1 MRAVIDTNVFVS
13 GIFWKGPPHQ
23 LLLAWQKGQFKL
35 VLSAPIL
42 EEYRRI
48 LAELAS
54 KYEGVQYERIL
65 ELVELNAEIVTPI
78 AFARPVCT
86 DPDDDKF
93 LGTAL
98 AAGVECV
105 VSGDKALLKLNGY
118 RELRIMKPQLFLKEL
133 S

>member
-23 LLLAWQKGQFKL
+23 ILVAWQAGRFKM
-35 VLSAPIL
+35 VLSSSIL
-42 EEYRRI
+42 EEYRRV
-48 LAELAS
+48 LAELTA
-54 KYEGVQYERIL
+54 KFPGVQVERLL
-65 ELVELNAEIVTPI
+65 ELVELHAEIVSPI

-93 LGTAL
+93 L
-98 AAGVECV
+98 AAAIASGVEHI

-118 RELRIMKPQLFLKEL
+118 RDLRIIKPQIFLKEL
-133 S
+133 P